1 MSAVALKH
9 NQYNCKYSAMVI
21 SGLSPTGQDSNADR
35 YLRFSII
42 NRACCTWYSSHS
54 THYGIHG
61 IWRRRRG
68 IVRLELFPMNS
79 SIIRTAFENVATHIS
94 NLEVMKNLVDSL
106 ESETLSPAEL
116 IERLQE
122 EIENA
127 EVTLRTDIRILI
139 NECRHLESRMS
150 R

>member
-1 MSAVALKH
+1 
-9 NQYNCKYSAMVI
+9 
-21 SGLSPTGQDSNADR
+21 
-35 YLRFSII
+35 
-42 NRACCTWYSSHS
+42 
-54 THYGIHG
+54 
-61 IWRRRRG
+61 
-68 IVRLELFPMNS
+68 MNS